1 MQTNL
6 QRNLQV
12 KKQTPIIAKTL
23 KQKQMSQPKTS
34 QEKIKAL
41 AAQLNLNEVLA
52 EANRIGAKKKTK
64 VVFHYS
70 AIYATLNRVRS
81 KKINPIL
88 IEAIETLAAQK
99 SEALSNLINKKDEAE
114 KPFA

>member
-1 MQTNL
+1 
-6 QRNLQV
+6 
-12 KKQTPIIAKTL
+12 
-23 KQKQMSQPKTS
+23 MSQITS

-88 IEAIETLAAQK
+88 VEAIETLAAQK
-99 SEALSNLINKKDEAE
+99 SEALSNLINTKDAAE